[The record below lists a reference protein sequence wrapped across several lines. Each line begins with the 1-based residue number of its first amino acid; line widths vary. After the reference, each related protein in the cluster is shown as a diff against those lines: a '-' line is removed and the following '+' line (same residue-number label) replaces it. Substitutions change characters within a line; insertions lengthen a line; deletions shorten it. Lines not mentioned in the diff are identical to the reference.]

1 MTIVDSI
8 MDESLADF
16 MDNDDI
22 CDDGALTVPCQYLLL
37 YIDNSTEEL

>member
-1 MTIVDSI
+1 MSQTLFGK
-8 MDESLADF
+8 SLADF

-37 YIDNSTEEL
+37 CIDNSTEEL